1 MPTLGID
8 IGGTR
13 IKAGLVAEDGEL
25 LRGVAEETPGE
36 MDGLRRTLAG
46 LIRRL
51 DPEGG
56 SAAAGV
62 GCKGI
67 IHPATTRVE
76 VLPGTVH
83 YLEGESLAD
92 LVHETLPE
100 RVPVFA
106 DNDARAALAGEVV
119 WGAAR
124 GRSHVVMLT
133 LGTGVGGAVLA
144 EGRLLRGAG
153 GVAGHLGHLTV
164 DPDGAVCIC
173 GNRGCLETV
182 FSARA
187 IEAEAI
193 SAIRRGCDSSLTRE
207 YRDCPESVTCR
218 AVFELA
224 AQGDFVA
231 RVIRDRAMQYLA
243 GAVAGLVHAYNPE
256 LVIVGGQISEAGE
269 ALFGPL
275 RREVAWRTYGLLR
288 RETPLAAPHLAG
300 NSGIAGAAA
309 LAHAALRG

>member
-1 MPTLGID
+1 M
-8 IGGTR
+8 R
-13 IKAGLVAEDGEL
+13 A
-25 LRGVAEETPGE
+25 R
-36 MDGLRRTLAG
+36 LAG
-46 LIRRL
+46 LIRAL
-51 DPEGG
+51 DPAGRP
-56 SAAAGV
+56 AAVGI

-67 IHPATTRVE
+67 IHPGSTRVE

-83 YLEGESLAD
+83 YLEGQLLSD

-100 RVPVFA
+100 SVPVFA

-164 DPDGAVCIC
+164 DPEGAVCIC

-193 SAIRRGCDSSLTRE
+193 SAVRRGCDSVLTSQFRE
-207 YRDCPESVTCR
+207 RPESVTCR
-218 AVFELA
+218 SVFEFA
-224 AQGDFVA
+224 AAGDFVA
-231 RVIRDRAMQYLA
+231 RVIRDRALKYLA
-243 GAVAGLVHAYNPE
+243 GAVAGIVHAYDPE
-256 LVIVGGQISEAGE
+256 LVIIGGQISEAGA
-269 ALFGPL
+269 ALFDPL
-275 RREVAWRTYGLLR
+275 RSEVAWRTRGLLQ
-288 RETPLAAPHLAG
+288 RETRLVGPHLAG